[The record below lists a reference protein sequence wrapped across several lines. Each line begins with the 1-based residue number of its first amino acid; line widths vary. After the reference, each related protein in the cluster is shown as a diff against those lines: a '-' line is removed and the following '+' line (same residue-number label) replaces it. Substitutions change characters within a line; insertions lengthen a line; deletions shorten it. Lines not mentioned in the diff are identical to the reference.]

1 MNRTIGT
8 IVIALLVMLPW
19 TAFADAPR
27 RVVSFNNCTD
37 QLVVALADPEQIA
50 GLSPYA
56 TDPILSVVA
65 DKARAFRKL
74 DWQAETTIPLQP
86 DLVLVGSWDRPV
98 TRRMLTR
105 LGFRVEAI
113 DLIADIAAAKA
124 EIRRV
129 AALLGHPD
137 RGEALVAQLEAAQA
151 RVARF
156 LPLPFHTALVI
167 ERGGFTAGPQT
178 LATTLI
184 AAAGLRPPAG
194 APAGYGGFLSLEKLL
209 MLKPD
214 LVFLKDPPPTADD
227 QGALYFTHPALRAL
241 YPPERRIALP
251 TRFTMCGGPA
261 LVAAFDYLAGELA
274 RLKN

>member
-1 MNRTIGT
+1 MRVLWI
-8 IVIALLVMLPW
+8 LLSLIPLAAPAV
-19 TAFADAPR
+19 AEAPR
-27 RVVSFNNCTD
+27 RVVSFNLCAD
-37 QLVVALADPEQIA
+37 QLVVALADPGQIA

-56 TDPILSVVA
+56 ANPTLSVVA

-86 DLVLVGSWDRPV
+86 DLVLIGSWDRPV

-105 LGFRVEAI
+105 LGFRVVAI
-113 DLIADIAAAKA
+113 DLVSDLDAAKA
-124 EIRRV
+124 EIRAV
-129 AALLGHPD
+129 AALLGHPE
-137 RGEALVAQLEAAQA
+137 RGDALVASLEAAQA

-156 LPLPFHTALVI
+156 APLPFKTALVI

-184 AAAGLRPPAG
+184 AAAGLQPPAG
-194 APAGYGGFLSLEKLL
+194 APSGYGGFLPLEKLL
-209 MLKPD
+209 LIKPD
-214 LVFLKDPPPTADD
+214 LVFLKDPPQQADD
-227 QGALYFTHPALRAL
+227 QGSLFFTHPAMRAL

-274 RLKN
+274 RLKAN